1 MFSKKNDINP
11 MDEETS
17 AEFLMAKNDCAL
29 MAFGSH
35 NKKRPNNIILVRI
48 AETAIAFVGWGPET
62 LEQR

>member
-1 MFSKKNDINP
+1 MMFSKKNDINP

-48 AETAIAFVGWGPET
+48 AETAIAFVG
-62 LEQR
+62 